1 MKCLMICLCL
11 GLVGWAVLLLS
22 VLGLVN
28 LLGPAGAAV
37 VVGVPITTTILGIIW
52 LERQAPP
59 APED

>member
-1 MKCLMICLCL
+1 MKCLMICIGL

-37 VVGVPITTTILGIIW
+37 VVGVPLCTIISGLVW
-52 LERQAPP
+52 LERQAV
-59 APED
+59 AEPEE